1 MFKVQFLYAQ
11 ILLIPFSSFL
21 KDVILPPNPKLTGMT
36 NTRTATDEIIVTGFG
51 DTQTAFLALATLARL
66 QRELEMATDDLAL
79 VLREPDGSIAV
90 RQTLLRGTDKNE
102 SSTLWD
108 TLADLFFTP
117 ESSAGTAVETVSE
130 KCATVGVNPIFM
142 SRIVNQ
148 YQLCEPALFVRTRG
162 LTQREKVVGVLR
174 GFDGELTRLPL
185 EP

>member
-79 VLREPDGSIAV
+79 VLREADGSIAV
-90 RQTLLRGTDKNE
+90 RRTLLRGTVKNE
-102 SSTLWD
+102 SSTRWVGARVGLLNVKNQA
-108 TLADLFFTP
+108 LA
-117 ESSAGTAVETVSE
+117 E
-130 KCATVGVNPIFM
+130 
-142 SRIVNQ
+142 RIN
-148 YQLCEPALFVRTRG
+148 LHLALGGSF
-162 LTQREKVVGVLR
+162 
-174 GFDGELTRLPL
+174 
-185 EP
+185 